1 MQPVNVTQCKKYNRH
16 SELEYCSQRFNRPLP
31 SSKNPHFQNEARC
44 TTFLVKMSFIWIR
57 MKNDF
62 HIKGWAP
69 TPVLKQRPGGTRKCL
84 FISNLRGHP
93 TGYPSNKYSSE
104 QYQFKHWSKRTS
116 GIASTHAHN
125 HITPVV
131 AVMDACRGRTA
142 LRFPT
147 NSSHLYTVELALKE
161 VLCSRLG
168 SKGPVWE
175 RRALSLQ
182 RSDGFAMRMSC
193 YVYFSA

>member
-1 MQPVNVTQCKKYNRH
+1 MSRSVKNIIDIQ
-16 SELEYCSQRFNRPLP
+16 
-31 SSKNPHFQNEARC
+31 SSSIVRRGSIGH
-44 TTFLVKMSFIWIR
+44 FLVPKTLTFKMRLGAQPFSW
-57 MKNDF
+57 K
-62 HIKGWAP
+62 W
-69 TPVLKQRPGGTRKCL
+69 VLFESEWKMISISKVEHLPPFWNRGRGELGNGL

-93 TGYPSNKYSSE
+93 TGYPSSKYSSE